1 VRKVNLPYL
10 PPWYRIAAG
19 SAKVVIEYGQ
29 RVVCFEGAAA
39 ELLLPVLLPLL
50 DGMRTVEE
58 IIVMLGEPAR
68 PAVENALARLVDH
81 GLLVEGPPLATELP
95 RPVAGSVE
103 LLTSL
108 RVGTGVGDTAAA
120 LGARSVGVVGDGGSG
135 VEAARFL
142 RTAGVEVERL
152 DRIAGADLVVCAP
165 TAAELPHLPEWNGQA
180 LATSQPWLQILPF
193 DGRYATA
200 GPLYLPGETGCY
212 ECFRRRRVAN
222 LAAPEELALLELVPA
237 TYPTTPALDALLGA
251 VAAQVALHWL
261 VLGDHYTP
269 AGFYALETLPSIALT
284 THYLH
289 RVPRCEA
296 CSGIADIAGPL
307 PWYKEMP
314 LAAGL

>member
-1 VRKVNLPYL
+1 MNLPYL
-10 PPWYRIAAG
+10 PPWYRIAAADG
-19 SAKVVIEYGQ
+19 KVVIEYAQ
-29 RVVCFEGAAA
+29 RIVCFEGAAA
-39 ELLLPVLLPLL
+39 EHLLPVLLPLL
-50 DGMRTVEE
+50 DGTRTLEE
-58 IIVMLGEPAR
+58 IVVMLGEPAR

-81 GLLVEGPPLATELP
+81 GLLVEGPPLATQLP
-95 RPVAGSVE
+95 RPVAASLE

-108 RVGTGVGDTAAA
+108 RTGISVSDTAAI

-135 VEAARFL
+135 LEAARLL
-142 RTAGVEVERL
+142 RTGGVEVERL
-152 DRIAGADLVVCAP
+152 GRIEGADLVVCAP
-165 TAAELPHLPEWNGQA
+165 TAAELPRLPEWNGQA

-193 DGRYATA
+193 DGRYAAA

-212 ECFRRRRVAN
+212 ECFRRRRVAS

-237 TYPTTPALDALLGA
+237 AYPTTPALDALLGA

-261 VLGDHYTP
+261 VLGDHYAP
-269 AGFYALETLPSIALT
+269 AGFYALETLPSITLT

-296 CSGIADIAGPL
+296 CSGIADVAGPL
-307 PWYKEMP
+307 PWYKEIP